1 MPGESRRKPIHRTC
15 MAESSIRTFPRL
27 ASNFLVV
34 PSWQNA
40 KFFASSKVA
49 ALQTD
54 AGVE

>member
-1 MPGESRRKPIHRTC
+1 